1 MIRLLKAST
10 VLIIIL
16 QFLSAKNILAQEIK
30 ENAEAILFESFGE
43 DIQFSLK
50 KYTLP
55 RELKSEIENI
65 VEQRFFS
72 DFIYI
77 YNIIKDDSSI
87 AYGFLDNVYG
97 KSLPIT
103 FLVILDKKGSII
115 STDIIKYR
123 EPYGGA
129 VKNRNWNNQ
138 FFGLNGDSDYK
149 VGDNI
154 VSISGATIS
163 VHSVTKGIRKITIL
177 YEKIQSEI

>member
-1 MIRLLKAST
+1 MISLLKAST

-16 QFLSAKNILAQEIK
+16 QFLSAINILAQDIK
-30 ENAEAILFESFGE
+30 EKTEAILLETFSE
-43 DIQFSLK
+43 DVQFSLK

-65 VEQRFFS
+65 VEQRFFG

-77 YNIIKDDSSI
+77 YNVIKYDSTI

-103 FLVILDKKGSII
+103 FFVILDKKGSII
-115 STDIIKYR
+115 STEIIKYR

-138 FFGLNGDSDYK
+138 FFGLNSDSNYK

-177 YEKIQSEI
+177 YEKIQNDI